1 MKTAD
6 CATAHNENDRPPQG
20 CESPAAAGSAPAGRA
35 ETGGRLYIRKEE
47 PAAPTV
53 SVIVPNYNHLRFLK
67 TRIDSILA
75 QTFTDYEI
83 ILLDDCSTDG
93 SRRFLLQYRD
103 HPAVSRIVLNGRNS
117 GSPFMQ
123 WEKGIRLARGKYVWI
138 AESDDSALPDFLRRT
153 VEELEAHPEA
163 QLCITGSEI
172 IDAEG
177 RSRERNK
184 FERWEPDGTTHIY
197 PSYEYLVQY
206 MVNRNSVYNA
216 SMALFRR
223 KNCLKGIC
231 PDYLRMR
238 YCGDWFFWIEQIRKG
253 SLVEIRERLN
263 RFRQHTNN
271 TTAETASD
279 LRAWGEVVYVKK
291 LLHTRVIREKWRI
304 LRDKY
309 DAYRTV
315 KRWASS
321 ADERARLLELLA
333 REDDISFRHYLLWKL
348 YYFYRKISGRP
359 VPKVG

>member
-1 MKTAD
+1 MKTPD
-6 CATAHNENDRPPQG
+6 RATVRDENDRLPERCGTP
-20 CESPAAAGSAPAGRA
+20 APAVCAEAGR
-35 ETGGRLYIRKEE
+35 RLYIRKEE
-47 PAAPTV
+47 PAAPLV

-103 HPAVSRIVLNGRNS
+103 HPAVSRIVLNGRNG

-123 WEKGIRLARGKYVWI
+123 WEKGIRLARGKYIWI

-153 VEELEAHPEA
+153 VGELEAHPEA

-177 RSRERNK
+177 RVREQNG
-184 FERWEPDGTTHIY
+184 FDRWEPDGTTRIF
-197 PSYEYLVQY
+197 PSYEYLVQH

-216 SMALFRR
+216 SMVLFRR
-223 KNCLKGIC
+223 KDCLKEIGSR
-231 PDYLRMR
+231 YLRMR

-253 SLVEIRERLN
+253 PIVEIRERLN
-263 RFRQHTNN
+263 RFRQHTDN
-271 TTAETASD
+271 TTAESAAD
-279 LRAWGEVVYVKK
+279 MKVWGEIVYVKK

-309 DAYRTV
+309 DSYRTV

-321 ADERARLLELLA
+321 AEEGARLLELLA
-333 REDDISFRHYLLWKL
+333 REDDISLRHYLLWKL
-348 YYFYRKISGRP
+348 YWFYRKITGRP
-359 VPKVG
+359 VAKVG

>member
-1 MKTAD
+1 MKTFL
-6 CATAHNENDRPPQG
+6 CATECNGNDYQPEG
-20 CESPAAAGSAPAGRA
+20 CETPAENGRTQAGRA
-35 ETGGRLYIRKEE
+35 EAGRRLYIRKEE
-47 PAAPTV
+47 PAAPLV
-53 SVIVPNYNHLRFLK
+53 SVIVPNYNHRRFLK
-67 TRIDSILA
+67 ARIDSILE

-83 ILLDDCSTDG
+83 ILLDDCSTDD
-93 SRRFLLQYRD
+93 SQHFLLQYRN
-103 HPAVSRIVLNGRNS
+103 HPAVSCIVMNGSNS

-153 VEELEAHPEA
+153 VEALEAHPEA

-172 IDAEG
+172 IDTEG
-177 RSRERNK
+177 RILERNK
-184 FERWEPDGTTHIY
+184 FDRWEPDGKTY
-197 PSYEYLVQY
+197 LFPSYDYLVQH

-223 KNCLKGIC
+223 ENCLKGIS
-231 PDYLRMR
+231 PTYLRMR

-253 SLVEIRERLN
+253 PIIEIRERLN

-271 TTAETASD
+271 TTAETAAD
-279 LRAWGEVVYVKK
+279 MKVWGEIVYVKK

-321 ADERARLLELLA
+321 ADESTRLLELLA

-348 YYFYRKISGRP
+348 YYFYRKITGRP